1 VVEEDGNVA
10 DSFYE
15 KALGSSRRL
24 PEKMA
29 PRARAEQDI
38 PPVRDEDII
47 ELLNAMADSLRGHT
61 RPACPTCNRPW
72 P

>member
-1 VVEEDGNVA
+1 VA

-24 PEKMA
+24 PKNKSA
-29 PRARAEQDI
+29 RARAGAEQDR
-38 PPVRDEDII
+38 PQVRTEDII
-47 ELLNAMADSLRGHT
+47 QLLNSLADSLQGDT
-61 RPACPTCNRPW
+61 RPTCPTCNRPW